1 MAEEKNAKTAYN
13 PVTEGRLGRE
23 IFYFM
28 IPIVLSSLF
37 QQLYNTVDAIV
48 VGQFIGKEALGA
60 VNSTGS
66 ITRLLIFFFVGLS
79 AGATI
84 LISHAIGGR
93 QQKETEES
101 VHTAAAFA
109 LLGGLF
115 VSIAGILFSPL
126 LLRAI
131 RMPQEN
137 FGLALSYI
145 RIFFAGAVFT
155 VIYNMGAGILKCAG
169 DSKRPFYFLLISSTV
184 NIVLDLLFVPVLG
197 LGVAGAAW
205 ATVIGQLVSAA
216 LVVHALLRTK
226 ADYRLK
232 LRKLRL
238 KLPILKEMLR
248 LGLPRG
254 IQSSLFSFSNVL
266 LISGVNSLGPDVMA
280 AFAVE
285 EKLEILVWL
294 FVESVSVSATTF
306 VGQNF
311 GAGNQKRVYQ
321 SVHVCIGYGFLIF
334 IPISLLLYFGGG
346 VLGRMF
352 TSDAEVLRLAV
363 YALHLAAPFYWVVI
377 FTEVFSGAIQGTGE
391 TLKPMLITFFSV
403 CVLRILWMLF
413 VFPLLPQFGT
423 IVISYPVTWVT
434 AALASAVY
442 YKRGAWRKKLE
453 AGAVSAE
460 RK

>member
-1 MAEEKNAKTAYN
+1 MEKETSEKKRPAETSYN

-23 IFYFM
+23 ILFYM

-84 LISHAIGGR
+84 LISHMLGG
-93 QQKETEES
+93 KKHVETEEA

-115 VSIAGILFSPL
+115 VSLAGILLAPL
-126 LLRAI
+126 LLRAV
-131 RMPQEN
+131 RMPDEN
-137 FGLALSYI
+137 FDLALSYI

-169 DSKRPFYFLLISSTV
+169 DSKRSFYFLLASSTV
-184 NIVLDLLFVPVLG
+184 NIVLDLLFVPILG

-205 ATVIGQLVSAA
+205 ATVIGQMVSAL
-216 LVVHALLRTK
+216 LVVHALMTAK
-226 ADYRLK
+226 TDYRLIPGK
-232 LRKLRL
+232 LRIRFPLLR
-238 KLPILKEMLR
+238 EMLR
-248 LGLPRG
+248 MGLPRG

-266 LISGVNSLGPDVMA
+266 LISGVNSLGADVMA

-311 GAGNQKRVYQ
+311 GAGNRKRMFR
-321 SVHVCIGYGFLIF
+321 SVHICILYGFMIF

-352 TSDAEVLRLAV
+352 TSDETVLQLAV

-403 CVLRILWMLF
+403 CVLRILWMLII
-413 VFPLLPQFGT
+413 FPLIPEFGT

-434 AALASAVY
+434 AAAASAVY
-442 YKRGAWRKKLE
+442 YKCGAWRKRT
-453 AGAVSAE
+453 AE
-460 RK
+460 NR

>member
-1 MAEEKNAKTAYN
+1 MKDEAVKKEQPAEASYN

-23 IFYFM
+23 ILFYM
-28 IPIVLSSLF
+28 IPIVLSSMF

-84 LISHAIGGR
+84 LISHMLGGKR
-93 QQKETEES
+93 HAETEEA

-109 LLGGLF
+109 LLSGLF
-115 VSIAGILFSPL
+115 VSLAGILLSPL

-131 RMPQEN
+131 RMPDEN
-137 FGLALSYI
+137 LALALSYI

-169 DSKRPFYFLLISSTV
+169 DSKRPFYFLLVSSTV

-205 ATVIGQLVSAA
+205 ATVIGQLVSAG
-216 LVVHALLRTK
+216 LVVHALMTART
-226 ADYRLK
+226 DYRLNLKK
-232 LRKLRL
+232 LRIRFPLL
-238 KLPILKEMLR
+238 QEMMR
-248 LGLPRG
+248 MGLPRG

-266 LISGVNSLGPDVMA
+266 LISGVNSLGADVMA

-294 FVESVSVSATTF
+294 FVEAVSVSATTF

-311 GAGNQKRVYQ
+311 GAGNRKRMFR
-321 SVHVCIGYGFLIF
+321 SIHICILYGFLIF

-346 VLGRMF
+346 ILGRMF
-352 TSDAEVLRLAV
+352 TSDEAVLRLSV
-363 YALHLAAPFYWVVI
+363 YALRLAAPFYWVVI

-403 CVLRILWMLF
+403 CVLRILWMLI
-413 VFPLLPQFGT
+413 VFPFVPAFGT
-423 IVISYPVTWVT
+423 IVISYPVTWV
-434 AALASAVY
+434 AAAIASAVY
-442 YKRGAWRKKLE
+442 YKCGAWRKRE
-453 AGAVSAE
+453 ASV
-460 RK
+460 